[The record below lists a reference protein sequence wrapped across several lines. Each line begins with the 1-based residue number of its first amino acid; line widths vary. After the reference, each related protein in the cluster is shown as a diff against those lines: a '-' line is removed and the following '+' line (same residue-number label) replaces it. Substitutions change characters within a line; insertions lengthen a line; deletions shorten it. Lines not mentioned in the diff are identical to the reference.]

1 MRKLRHELVFALGV
15 ALVLLLV
22 GLVAGCAGE
31 EKEPAELRIGLIA
44 PLSNPAPFTAHRL
57 AEARVAEL
65 NEQGGLEVAG
75 RRIPVRLIVADSG
88 GSIENT
94 MNALTR
100 LIQQERVSAIIGPY
114 FSREAIPVAAAVES
128 LRVPMI
134 TPSATNPEVTKGRQ
148 FAFRVCQL
156 DSDQGQ
162 NMAQYAF
169 ETLGLRRLAVLYDE
183 ADAYSS
189 GLAGYFRA
197 ALLTRSGAEVL
208 LEPYQSGQQ
217 DYLPQLSRI
226 RQFGAQGLFLPNF
239 PVDLG
244 PQLQQARLAGF
255 KGIFLGSD
263 SWDSDH
269 AFHSLPEA
277 QGAMFTTD
285 FFVGAADPALL
296 ASVLVLASKAGV
308 VLDQNHAATLDTLDL
323 FLAAAR
329 NAGSTDPVS
338 LRSGLASIRDHR
350 GLTGTL
356 AFSNGGDPLRSS
368 SLVSISGGGLTLR
381 ARLTPTRQ

>member
-1 MRKLRHELVFALGV
+1 MRTPWH
-15 ALVLLLV
+15 VLAFLLV
-22 GLVAGCAGE
+22 VLAVLSAGCTGGD
-31 EKEPAELRIGLIA
+31 KEPVELRIGLIA

-88 GSIENT
+88 GSTEST
-94 MNALTR
+94 MSALTR

-114 FSREAIPVAAAVES
+114 FSREAIPVAAALES

-134 TPSATNPEVTKGRQ
+134 TPAATNPEVTRGRQ

-156 DSDQGQ
+156 DSDQGR
-162 NMAQYAF
+162 MLAQYAYGK
-169 ETLGLRRLAVLYDE
+169 LGLRRLAVLYDE

-189 GLAGYFRA
+189 GLAGFFRE
-197 ALLTRSGAEVL
+197 ALLARPGAEVL
-208 LEPYQSGQQ
+208 LEPYHSGQQ
-217 DYLPQLSRI
+217 DYMPQLSRI
-226 RQFGAQGLFLPNF
+226 RAFGAQGLFLPNF

-255 KGIFLGSD
+255 TGIFLGSD

-269 AFHSLPEA
+269 AFHGLPEA

-296 ASVLVLASKAGV
+296 ASALVLAAKTGV
-308 VLDQNHAATLDTLDL
+308 VLDQNHSLTLDALDL

-356 AFSNGGDPLRSS
+356 TFSNGSDPLRSS
-368 SLVSISGGGLTLR
+368 SLVGISGGELTLR
-381 ARLTPTRQ
+381 ERLTPTRQ